1 MRVVV
6 CGCNGAG
13 KSTLGRALGEV
24 LRWPF
29 LDIEDYYFPA
39 ENRQAGYAYGR
50 PRTREEAAALL
61 AADLGRYED
70 CVLASVR
77 ANYGPAVES
86 AFDAG
91 ILLETPREERL
102 RRVRARSFRK
112 FGSRMLEGGDL
123 YEAEEAFFRMV
134 AGRRETEP
142 EEWLRGL
149 GIPVLRLSGEDP
161 VTENV
166 RAAAEWLRAFPAKEE

>member
-77 ANYGPAVES
+77 ANYGPAVET

-149 GIPVLRLSGEDP
+149 RIPVLRLDGRQPPEQ
-161 VTENV
+161 NA
-166 RAAAEWLRAFPAKEE
+166 RAAELWLPRQKTR

>member
-13 KSTLGRALGEV
+13 KSTFGRVLAEKLG
-24 LRWPF
+24 WPF
-29 LDIEDYYFPA
+29 LDIEDYYFP
-39 ENRQAGYAYGR
+39 EKGDGEGYAYGR
-50 PRTREEAAALL
+50 PRTREEASALL
-61 AADLGRYED
+61 AADLERYDD

-77 ANYGPAVES
+77 ANYGPAVEA

-102 RRVRARSFRK
+102 RRVRARSYRK
-112 FGSRMLEGGDL
+112 FGSRMLAGGDL
-123 YEAEEAFFRMV
+123 YEAEEAFFRMA
-134 AGRRETEP
+134 AGRRDEEP

-149 GIPVLRLSGEDP
+149 RIPALQLDGREP
-161 VTENV
+161 PEENA
-166 RAAAEWLRAFPAKEE
+166 RAAIRWLRAAGGEKS